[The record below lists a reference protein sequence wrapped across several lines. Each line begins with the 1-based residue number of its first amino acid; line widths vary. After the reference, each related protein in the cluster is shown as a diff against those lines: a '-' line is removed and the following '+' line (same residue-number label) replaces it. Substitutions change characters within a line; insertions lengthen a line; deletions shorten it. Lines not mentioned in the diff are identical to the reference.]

1 MSLHETRKI
10 KIHQPENFQFD
21 SIPDTH
27 VWVNLHDHPT
37 VEPVGPDTIPVID
50 LNDPKLIEKI
60 GKACEGWG
68 VFLISNHG
76 IEPKLLNQFCSQM
89 HRLFALPAD
98 VKLKVAKADALDAG
112 YGGDPF
118 SRFFPKYTWSEAFTI
133 LDSPLEQAKKLWPD
147 DYSSF
152 CEIMEEYN
160 KAINSLGCRLIHAML
175 LSLGVSEEEL
185 YQTPVGDS
193 SKVKTAMHLNSYP
206 ACTNPDRVLGL
217 PPHTDSA
224 CVAILYQNGVSGLQV
239 LRCKDD
245 IAPTRWVTV
254 PAVRNTF
261 VVNIG
266 DLMHVMS
273 NGRFHN
279 VLHRVTIS
287 KINRLSCA
295 CFFGPQADVKVG
307 PLSKLAGLEQSP
319 LYRPVTWPGL
329 KKIRSVL
336 HDKALQAIKIDS
348 NYIEG

>member
-1 MSLHETRKI
+1 MSLHTTRNL
-10 KIHQPENFQFD
+10 KIHQPENFEFD
-21 SIPDTH
+21 SIPDSH
-27 VWVNLHDHPT
+27 SWDDVHDHPS
-37 VEPVGPDTIPVID
+37 VEPIGPDAIPVID
-50 LNDPKLIEKI
+50 LNDPKLIAKI
-60 GKACEGWG
+60 GKACEEWG
-68 VFLISNHG
+68 IFIISNHG
-76 IEPKLLNQFCSQM
+76 IESELLNQLCSQM
-89 HRLFALPAD
+89 HRLFALPAE
-98 VKLKVAKADALDAG
+98 VKLKVAKTEGNDAG
-112 YGGDPF
+112 YGGAPV
-118 SRFFPKYTWSEAFTI
+118 SHFFPKFSWSEGFAI
-133 LDSPLEQAKKLWPD
+133 VGSPVDHAKKLWPD

-152 CEIMEEYN
+152 CEIIEEYN

-185 YQTPVGDS
+185 CQTPIGDS

-206 ACTNPDRVLGL
+206 ACTNPDWVLGL

-224 CVAILYQNGVSGLQV
+224 YVAILYQNGVPGLQV

-245 IAPTRWVTV
+245 ISPTRWVTV
-254 PAVRNTF
+254 PAVPNTF

-266 DLMHVMS
+266 DLLHVLS